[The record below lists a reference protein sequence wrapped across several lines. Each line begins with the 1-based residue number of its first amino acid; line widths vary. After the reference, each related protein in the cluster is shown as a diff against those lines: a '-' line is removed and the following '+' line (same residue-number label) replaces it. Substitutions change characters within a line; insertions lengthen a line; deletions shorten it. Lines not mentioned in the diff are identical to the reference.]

1 MAPGLANVFYAGA
14 VKFAGD
20 KGKEQGMAD
29 VADFQGRMAQ
39 ARESM
44 ELALEGKA
52 GENET
57 QDAYE
62 RLMSVADDPAVTIND
77 LMKIIEGG

>member
-1 MAPGLANVFYAGA
+1 MFYAGA

>member
-1 MAPGLANVFYAGA
+1 MFYAGA

-20 KGKEQGMAD
+20 KGKKQSMAD
-29 VADFQGRMAQ
+29 VTDFQGRAAK

-44 ELALEGKA
+44 ELALEGEG
-52 GENET
+52 GENA

-62 RLMSVADDPAVTIND
+62 RLMSMADQNPAATVD
-77 LMKIIEGG
+77 ELMRIIGRG